1 MSPAVGNNDDDDDL
15 KSVPLQYMLAQ
26 KIGGVEQDKVQQF
39 VPIFVVLRN
48 DLWHFSVVAKYHF

>member
-1 MSPAVGNNDDDDDL
+1 
-15 KSVPLQYMLAQ
+15 MLAQ